1 VNRMSGQVTLSTNE
15 EAEAIMN
22 KYEED
27 IKKIYGGKSAF
38 WRSCLM
44 TYDDKHR
51 LEAKI
56 ELMDQKIEQR
66 KKEIEDLKLQ
76 QKGLQAKLDEM
87 TKTEQTEET
96 QEIETT
102 GDKKFWDVTVRK
114 IFKRT
119 SRDEPKEISKRW
131 DNWFDSRHQLFIG
144 KFDRELTT
152 KEFEEFLVQE
162 AEERGYN
169 EKLEK
174 LGFEVSE

>member
-1 VNRMSGQVTLSTNE
+1 MIRMSGQVTLSTNE

-22 KYEED
+22 KYEQD

-56 ELMDQKIEQR
+56 ELMDQRIEQK
-66 KKEIEDLKLQ
+66 KKEIKDLKLQ

-87 TKTEQTEET
+87 TKTDQKEES
-96 QEIETT
+96 EKVETT
-102 GDKKFWDVTVRK
+102 GDKKFWDVTIKK
-114 IFKRT
+114 IFNRT
-119 SRDEPKEISKRW
+119 SKDEPREISKRW
-131 DNWFDSRHQLFIG
+131 DNWFDDRHQLFIG

-152 KEFEEFLVQE
+152 KEFEELLVKE
-162 AEERGYN
+162 AKKRGYDK
-169 EKLEK
+169 KLEK
-174 LGFEVSE
+174 LGFEVDE